1 PGQDRSLV
9 EAEVVA
15 GPPAAPGNQAP
26 GLERHVVLEAR
37 IDRIEEAVARIQVL
51 AVALVQLLGGGDHDL
66 GREGDRADRRG
77 RRDRAVVELVRQART
92 ARTVVAEFA
101 LVALELLGGALR
113 AVAGGQAPDVRAIG
127 G

>member
-15 GPPAAPGNQAP
+15 GDPAAPGNQAH

-92 ARTVVAEFA
+92 ART
-101 LVALELLGGALR
+101 
-113 AVAGGQAPDVRAIG
+113 AVAVPSLLALYMRAG
-127 G
+127 HT